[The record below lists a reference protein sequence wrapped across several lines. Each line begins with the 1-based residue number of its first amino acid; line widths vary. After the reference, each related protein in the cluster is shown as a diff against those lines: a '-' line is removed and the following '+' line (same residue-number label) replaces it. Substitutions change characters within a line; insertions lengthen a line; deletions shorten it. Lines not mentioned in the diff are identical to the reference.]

1 MIIQTWGD
9 ALASTFS
16 GFAPIAIQMAAYVFI
31 ALIIFVVGWIAG
43 SFLGQ
48 VIERLF
54 NSLKVDNVLRQAGV
68 ESMLKRGEIKLNSG
82 AFVGGVVKWFIIAIF
97 FLSALRVFGFN
108 QVTLYLEDIIVGYLP
123 HVIIAILI
131 LLVSVVIAEVA
142 QKVVIG
148 ASSAAHLRSSRALG
162 AITKWAIIIFAVLTA
177 LVQLNIAAE
186 LVQIL
191 FMGVVV
197 GLSLAFGLAFGLGG
211 RDVAAKILERGMNE
225 ISRRD

>member
-1 MIIQTWGD
+1 MIIQTWGE
-9 ALASTFS
+9 ALATTFS

-43 SFLGQ
+43 TFLGQ
-48 VIERLF
+48 LIEKLF
-54 NSLKVDNVLRQAGV
+54 NTLKVDNVLRQAGIEGV
-68 ESMLKRGEIKLNSG
+68 LRKGDIRLNSG
-82 AFVGGVVKWFIIAIF
+82 AFVGGLIKWFVIAIF

-108 QVTLYLEDIIVGYLP
+108 QVTLYLEDVIVGYLP
-123 HVIIAILI
+123 NVIIAILI

-148 ASSAAHLRSSRALG
+148 ASSAAHLKSSRALG
-162 AITKWAIIIFAVLTA
+162 ALCKWAIIVFAVLTA

-191 FMGVVV
+191 FIGVVV
-197 GLSLAFGLAFGLGG
+197 ALSLSFGLAFGLGG
-211 RDVAAKILERGMNE
+211 RDVAARLLEKAVDG
-225 ISRRD
+225 ISRKD